1 MVVSHSRSQHLVKYT
16 DDFESA
22 AAGFVYLLS
31 LVMTLTK
38 TKIVQAELLAL
49 PSSASTVVTIPALR
63 SGWRAGQHVRIR
75 VPALGFALGHEG
87 HPFTISSAP
96 DGEGLILM
104 CKNTG
109 DWTNALFKLAQG
121 SMAGRQ
127 AERGLGIATPTDVTM
142 IVEGPHGGLGN
153 TLLPSFSSVLLFA
166 GGSGITHSL
175 SLAHDLL
182 TRAATGVVRARTV
195 DLVWIIR
202 TEDIAR
208 PLMPTLLDMVNDAK
222 AFEMNCL
229 SDRMY
234 GGTSPQPTALRV
246 HIYVTRCPSSS
257 PLNLESV
264 CPPTATAER
273 FETIDIQHLTY
284 EHQRSPYGD
293 SGPIDFGSE
302 SKLAKDEFDTD
313 QYVTRKPSTA
323 SSASGFSPSF
333 LNSPRSS
340 RTVPLSS
347 IAAYPKRADVDAV
360 VSALIEETINRHAM
374 DRTDAS
380 GVCVTACG
388 PEAMVESVNVAV
400 RNVDADRRRAVGG
413 LDFEEECFGY

>member
-1 MVVSHSRSQHLVKYT
+1 M
-16 DDFESA
+16 
-22 AAGFVYLLS
+22 AGAIIYLIS
-31 LVMTLTK
+31 LVCTLTK
-38 TKIVQAELLAL
+38 TKFVRAELLAL

-75 VPALGFALGHEG
+75 VPALGWRLGHEG

-109 DWTNALFKLAQG
+109 DWTNALHKLAQG
-121 SMAGRQ
+121 SARQ
-127 AERGLGIATPTDVTM
+127 PERGLGISTPTDVTM

-153 TLLPSFSSVLLFA
+153 TLLPSFSSVLLCA

-182 TRAATGVVRARTV
+182 TKAATGVVRARTV
-195 DLVWIIR
+195 DLVWVIR

-222 AFEMNCL
+222 AYEMTCL
-229 SDRMY
+229 NERKY
-234 GGTSPQPTALRV
+234 GWNAPPPTALRV

-257 PLNLESV
+257 PLALENV
-264 CPPTATAER
+264 CPPPSAPTES
-273 FETIDIQHLTY
+273 FSGVDITHLTY
-284 EHQRSPYGD
+284 DEQRNPFGD
-293 SGPIDFGSE
+293 NNPFD
-302 SKLAKDEFDTD
+302 DEQKYDPDSTA
-313 QYVTRKPSTA
+313 QYVSRKPSTA
-323 SSASGFSPSF
+323 STSSSASGYYCDT
-333 LNSPRSS
+333 PRSAS
-340 RTVPLSS
+340 ARHMPLST
-347 IAAYPKRADVDAV
+347 ICAYPKRAVFSDI
-360 VSALIEETINRHAM
+360 VSTLVEETVARHAM

-400 RNVDADRRRAVGG
+400 RAIDADRRRAVGG

>member
-1 MVVSHSRSQHLVKYT
+1 MI
-16 DDFESA
+16 F
-22 AAGFVYLLS
+22 
-31 LVMTLTK
+31 TLTK
-38 TKIVQAELLAL
+38 TKIVRAELLAL

-75 VPALGFALGHEG
+75 VPALGMRLGYEG

-109 DWTNALFKLAQG
+109 DWTNALHKLAQG
-121 SMAGRQ
+121 PSRQ
-127 AERGLGIATPTDVTM
+127 PEHGLGISTPTDVTM

-153 TLLPSFSSVLLFA
+153 TLLPSFSSVLLCA

-182 TRAATGVVRARTV
+182 TKASTGVVRARTV
-195 DLVWIIR
+195 DLVWVIR

-222 AFEMNCL
+222 AFEINCL
-229 SDRMY
+229 NDRKY
-234 GGTSPQPTALRV
+234 GGNSPQPVALRV

-257 PLNLESV
+257 PFAIENV
-264 CPPTATAER
+264 CPPMATAMVSG
-273 FETIDIQHLTY
+273 FDTIEINHLTY
-284 EHQRSPYGD
+284 DQTRGPFGD
-293 SGPIDFGSE
+293 ENPFDDDDETKGQGS
-302 SKLAKDEFDTD
+302 A
-313 QYVTRKPSTA
+313 QYVSRKPSSA
-323 SSASGFSPSF
+323 KSSGGFSGFTCQSA
-333 LNSPRSS
+333 RAM
-340 RTVPLSS
+340 PLSS
-347 IAAYPKRADVDAV
+347 IAAYPKRADFTDI
-360 VSALIEETINRHAM
+360 VSSLVEETVSRHAM
-374 DRTDAS
+374 ERTDAS

-388 PEAMVESVNVAV
+388 PEPMVESVNIAV
-400 RNVDADRRRAVGG
+400 REINADRRRAVGG

>member
-1 MVVSHSRSQHLVKYT
+1 
-16 DDFESA
+16 
-22 AAGFVYLLS
+22 
-31 LVMTLTK
+31 MTLTK
-38 TKIVQAELLAL
+38 TKIVRAELLAL

-75 VPALGFALGHEG
+75 VPALGLALGHEG

-96 DGEGLILM
+96 GGEGLILM

-109 DWTNALFKLAQG
+109 DWTNALFKFAQG

-127 AERGLGIATPTDVTM
+127 TERGLGIATPTDVTM

-153 TLLPSFSSVLLFA
+153 TMLPSFSSVLLFA

-175 SLAHDLL
+175 SCAHDLL

-222 AFEMNCL
+222 AFEMSCL

-234 GGTSPQPTALRV
+234 GGASPQPTALRV

-264 CPPTATAER
+264 CPPTAAAQH
-273 FETIDIQHLTY
+273 FESLDIQHLTY
-284 EHQRSPYGD
+284 ERERNPSA
-293 SGPIDFGSE
+293 GSLFDDGYDPN
-302 SKLAKDEFDTD
+302 LAKDEFDTA

-323 SSASGFSPSF
+323 SSSAGFTSSF
-333 LNSPRSS
+333 FNSPRSA

-360 VSALIEETINRHAM
+360 VSALIEETINRHSL

-400 RNVDADRRRAVGG
+400 RNVNADRRRAVGG